1 MADDLNEVLLQT
13 LDMLEWR
20 LRRIEFVLNGNV
32 PPERQQADAP
42 VASRL
47 QKLESRLSSL
57 AGSSRTISEILQL
70 QSKHADIFAPTE
82 QPARA
87 LPSSMDDPTPEIKLG
102 TILTEAP
109 AYPAT
114 ASQLTSL
121 HDLPLPPT
129 ESFTS
134 LVALSPRIA
143 QLEQNQLAQAHDIS
157 DLRKRS
163 GKAVL
168 RWHEVMVLGQGR
180 CWAEWDSRV
189 RKAERDVRR
198 EEVKIE
204 REAGAV

>member
-1 MADDLNEVLLQT
+1 
-13 LDMLEWR
+13 
-20 LRRIEFVLNGNV
+20 
-32 PPERQQADAP
+32 
-42 VASRL
+42 
-47 QKLESRLSSL
+47 
-57 AGSSRTISEILQL
+57 
-70 QSKHADIFAPTE
+70 
-82 QPARA
+82 
-87 LPSSMDDPTPEIKLG
+87 MDDPTPEIKLG

-143 QLEQNQLAQAHDIS
+143 QLGQTQLAQAYEIS
-157 DLRKRS
+157 ELRKRS
-163 GKAVL
+163 GTAVL
-168 RWHEVMVLGQGR
+168 RWHEIMVLGQGR

-189 RKAERDVRR
+189 REAEREVRR

-204 REAGAV
+204 RESGGA

>member
-1 MADDLNEVLLQT
+1 MADDLDEVLLQT
-13 LDMLEWR
+13 LNMLEWR
-20 LRRIEFVLNGNV
+20 LRRVEFVLAGNI
-32 PPERQQADAP
+32 PPEKNQADAP

-47 QKLESRLSSL
+47 QRLESRLSSL
-57 AGSSRTISEILQL
+57 AGNSRAINDILQL
-70 QSKHADIFAPTE
+70 QSKHADIFAPAE
-82 QPARA
+82 PPAR
-87 LPSSMDDPTPEIKLG
+87 PPPTNNDDPTPEIKLG
-102 TILTEAP
+102 TVLTEAP

-143 QLEQNQLAQAHDIS
+143 QLEQNQLVQAREIS

-189 RKAERDVRR
+189 RKAEREVRR

-204 REAGAV
+204 RESGGI

>member
-1 MADDLNEVLLQT
+1 
-13 LDMLEWR
+13 MLFR
-20 LRRIEFVLNGNV
+20 
-32 PPERQQADAP
+32 
-42 VASRL
+42 S
-47 QKLESRLSSL
+47 
-57 AGSSRTISEILQL
+57 
-70 QSKHADIFAPTE
+70 
-82 QPARA
+82 
-87 LPSSMDDPTPEIKLG
+87 LG

-143 QLEQNQLAQAHDIS
+143 QLGQTQLAQAYEIS
-157 DLRKRS
+157 ELRKRS

-168 RWHEVMVLGQGR
+168 RWHEIMVLGQGR

-189 RKAERDVRR
+189 REAEREVRR

-204 REAGAV
+204 RESGGA